1 MGNGLDSG
9 HHEKMGP
16 LPIKA
21 HFFFIAK
28 YAQWCGVPVI
38 QLRKMDEIMFDL
50 PPPQSAEF
58 WPSLNVRFGSKAD
71 TSQGRRKSAV

>member
-1 MGNGLDSG
+1 MGNGLDPG

-50 PPPQSAEF
+50 PPQSAEF
-58 WPSLNVRFGSKAD
+58 WPSLNVRFGSEAD
-71 TSQGRRKSAV
+71 ISKG

>member
-1 MGNGLDSG
+1 MGNGLDPG

-50 PPPQSAEF
+50 PP
-58 WPSLNVRFGSKAD
+58 RKAR
-71 TSQGRRKSAV
+71 SFGRRLMSALGRKQTDRRIPAI